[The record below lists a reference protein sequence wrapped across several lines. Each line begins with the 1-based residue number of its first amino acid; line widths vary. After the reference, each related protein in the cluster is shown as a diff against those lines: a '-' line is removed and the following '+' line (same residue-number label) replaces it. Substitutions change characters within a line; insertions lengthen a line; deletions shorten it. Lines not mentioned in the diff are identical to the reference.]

1 MVFSYGFIYAFNPM
15 VTGFPFTV
23 AVETIL
29 PFELATTK
37 VFPEDEGAG
46 SCISISIVITLP
58 LIDTFISLLPV

>member
-1 MVFSYGFIYAFNPM
+1 M